1 VIRFVLDASA
11 LVELTAGPAPAADL
25 SRRAM
30 TENGAAPEVI
40 DVEALQALRGLLRL
54 GAVGEA
60 EATRIAGR
68 LAAAPIVRM
77 PHRTLLGRI
86 WSLRGSVSAYDASYV
101 ALAETLGVPLL
112 TCDARLGRAHG
123 HGAEVLVY
131 PRS

>member
-1 VIRFVLDASA
+1 VIGFVLDASA

-30 TENGAAPEVI
+30 TENGVAPEVI
-40 DVEALQALRGLLRL
+40 DVESLQALRGLLRL
-54 GAVGEA
+54 GAVSAA

-68 LAAAPIVRM
+68 LAVTPIVRV

-86 WSLRGSVSAYDASYV
+86 WSLRDTLSTYDAAYV

-112 TCDARLGRAHG
+112 TCDTRLGRAHG